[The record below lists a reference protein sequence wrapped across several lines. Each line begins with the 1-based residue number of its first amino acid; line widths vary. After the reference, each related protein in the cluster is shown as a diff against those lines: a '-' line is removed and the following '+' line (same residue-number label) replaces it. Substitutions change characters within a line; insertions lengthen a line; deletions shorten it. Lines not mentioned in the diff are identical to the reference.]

1 MINVYN
7 VRLDESTVEG
17 LELVKRKEHLD
28 TIDDVIRF
36 FLKDYAAYNQDE
48 EMQNLMEVKEGESLT
63 CSAHHHSRGS
73 SAGWRPITWAQGL
86 ISLKL

>member
-1 MINVYN
+1 MINVYT

-36 FLKDYAAYNQDE
+36 FLTDYAAYNQDE
-48 EMQNLMEVKEGESLT
+48 EMQNLMEVKE
-63 CSAHHHSRGS
+63 
-73 SAGWRPITWAQGL
+73 
-86 ISLKL
+86 

>member
-17 LELVKRKEHLD
+17 LELIKRKEHLD
-28 TIDDVIRF
+28 TVDDVIRF

-48 EMQNLMEVKEGESLT
+48 EMQNLMEVEE
-63 CSAHHHSRGS
+63 
-73 SAGWRPITWAQGL
+73 
-86 ISLKL
+86 

>member
-1 MINVYN
+1 MINVYT

-28 TIDDVIRF
+28 TVDDVIRF

-48 EMQNLMEVKEGESLT
+48 EMQNLMEVK
-63 CSAHHHSRGS
+63 
-73 SAGWRPITWAQGL
+73 
-86 ISLKL
+86 

>member
-17 LELVKRKEHLD
+17 LELVKKKEHLD

-48 EMQNLMEVKEGESLT
+48 EMQNLMEVKE
-63 CSAHHHSRGS
+63 
-73 SAGWRPITWAQGL
+73 
-86 ISLKL
+86 

>member
-28 TIDDVIRF
+28 TVDDVIRF

-48 EMQNLMEVKEGESLT
+48 EIEEMFKDENN
-63 CSAHHHSRGS
+63 
-73 SAGWRPITWAQGL
+73 
-86 ISLKL
+86 

>member
-1 MINVYN
+1 MINVYTM
-7 VRLDESTVEG
+7 RLDESTVEG

-48 EMQNLMEVKEGESLT
+48 EIQNLMEVKE
-63 CSAHHHSRGS
+63 
-73 SAGWRPITWAQGL
+73 
-86 ISLKL
+86 

>member
-17 LELVKRKEHLD
+17 LELVKRKEGLD
-28 TIDDVIRF
+28 TVDDVIRF

-48 EMQNLMEVKEGESLT
+48 EIQNLMEDLH
-63 CSAHHHSRGS
+63 ADD
-73 SAGWRPITWAQGL
+73 
-86 ISLKL
+86 

>member
-28 TIDDVIRF
+28 TVDDVIRF

-48 EMQNLMEVKEGESLT
+48 KMQNLMEVKE
-63 CSAHHHSRGS
+63 
-73 SAGWRPITWAQGL
+73 
-86 ISLKL
+86 

>member
-1 MINVYN
+1 MINVYT

-17 LELVKRKEHLD
+17 MDRVKRKEGLD

-48 EMQNLMEVKEGESLT
+48 EMQNLMEVKE
-63 CSAHHHSRGS
+63 
-73 SAGWRPITWAQGL
+73 
-86 ISLKL
+86 

>member
-17 LELVKRKEHLD
+17 LELVKRKEGLD

-36 FLKDYAAYNQDE
+36 FLCDYAAYNQDE
-48 EMQNLMEVKEGESLT
+48 EIQNLMEVKE
-63 CSAHHHSRGS
+63 
-73 SAGWRPITWAQGL
+73 
-86 ISLKL
+86 

>member
-1 MINVYN
+1 MIDVYT

-48 EMQNLMEVKEGESLT
+48 EMQNLMEVKE
-63 CSAHHHSRGS
+63 
-73 SAGWRPITWAQGL
+73 
-86 ISLKL
+86 

>member
-28 TIDDVIRF
+28 TVDDVIRF

-48 EMQNLMEVKEGESLT
+48 EMQNLMEVKE
-63 CSAHHHSRGS
+63 
-73 SAGWRPITWAQGL
+73 
-86 ISLKL
+86 